1 MALCRF
7 FRPVSTQ
14 PKRKRLRLMYQ
25 SDKELECILI
35 APEEVDPVQEDVSG
49 QEEGDE
55 VVMKAVTRSVSLNDP
70 FTLRLIE
77 SPVRGRD
84 CDHVQAFDRSA
95 FLDFNELMERN
106 RWCKL
111 TKKWKCPFCGRHI
124 RSANDL
130 VQATDLQEMLDEV
143 KLTQSDVTYAVLH
156 PDGHLSLPSSSQ
168 PNLSQ
173 PVAAVDTS
181 SDEEP
186 SQPQVC
192 ESPAGNSSQ
201 ADTETPPTARQ
212 DAAVSVR
219 RSPKKVARKATSKK
233 EKKAALAAAKAA
245 WVERQ
250 NEKQGSILS
259 YCQKQMS

>member
-35 APEEVDPVQEDVSG
+35 APEEVSVQEEVSG
-49 QEEGDE
+49 QEEGDL
-55 VVMKAVTRSVSLNDP
+55 VMKAVTRSVSLNDP

-106 RWCKL
+106 RWYKL
-111 TKKWKCPFCGRHI
+111 TKKWKCPFCGKHI

-143 KLTQSDVTYAVLH
+143 KLTQSDVNYAVLH
-156 PDGHLSLPSSSQ
+156 PDGQLSLPSSSQ
-168 PNLSQ
+168 PNVSE

-192 ESPAGNSSQ
+192 SSYAG
-201 ADTETPPTARQ
+201 TETPPKERRE
-212 DAAVSVR
+212 DAAVSVAARR
-219 RSPKKVARKATSKK
+219 RSAKKTASKKVTSKK

-250 NEKQGSILS
+250 QGSILS
-259 YCQKQMS
+259 YCQKQQS

>member
-1 MALCRF
+1 
-7 FRPVSTQ
+7 
-14 PKRKRLRLMYQ
+14 MYQ

-35 APEEVDPVQEDVSG
+35 APEEVSVQEEVSG
-49 QEEGDE
+49 QEEGDL
-55 VVMKAVTRSVSLNDP
+55 VMKAVTRSVSLNDP

-111 TKKWKCPFCGRHI
+111 TKKWKCPFCGKHI

-130 VQATDLQEMLDEV
+130 VQASDIQEMLDEV
-143 KLTQSDVTYAVLH
+143 KLTQSDVNYAVLH
-156 PDGHLSLPSSSQ
+156 PDGQLSLPSSSQ
-168 PNLSQ
+168 PNISE

-186 SQPQVC
+186 SQPQVGNS
-192 ESPAGNSSQ
+192 SPAG
-201 ADTETPPTARQ
+201 TETPPTARP
-212 DAAVSVR
+212 DAAVARR
-219 RSPKKVARKATSKK
+219 RSPKKMATKKVTSKK

-245 WVERQ
+245 WIERQ

-259 YCQKQMS
+259 YCQKQQMS